1 MDYSKA
7 IEKEIGDD
15 NNKVHTK
22 LRRFRGLGID
32 IIDCFNIAMTPN

>member
-15 NNKVHTK
+15 KNKVHTK
-22 LRRFRGLGID
+22 LTSFRGFG
-32 IIDCFNIAMTPN
+32 